1 MCDNDH
7 MTEYASPGAVNQH
20 DGALPIRECKR
31 CGAQIVWVTSQ
42 RTGRVYPVTVR
53 RGQRDQPY
61 YVGAYMHPQD
71 CADRKVVES
80 AKMDALVA
88 REQEGPEA
96 ADAQLA
102 ARWAYNAEY
111 AAATTDQER
120 ADADARFMA
129 ALDAINTRFA
139 HLRTAH

>member
-1 MCDNDH
+1 

-31 CGAQIVWVTSQ
+31 CGAQIVWVTS
-42 RTGRVYPVTVR
+42 
-53 RGQRDQPY
+53 QRDQPY